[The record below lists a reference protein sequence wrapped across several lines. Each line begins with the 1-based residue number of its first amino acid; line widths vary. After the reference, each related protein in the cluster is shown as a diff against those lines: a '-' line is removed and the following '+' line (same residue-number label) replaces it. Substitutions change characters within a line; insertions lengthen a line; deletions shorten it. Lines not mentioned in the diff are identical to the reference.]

1 MLFFN
6 RKKNIQSHAATE
18 LDSKRIL
25 SKDTPFAVRE
35 AYRTLYTNILYLPID
50 SACKTFAVT
59 SAFPGEGKTSIS
71 INLAYSIATNSV
83 DSRILIIDADMRSP
97 RVCDLLAIKKRGVH
111 GLSEYLAGI
120 DAEPNI
126 ISTIHDN
133 LFLLPAGA
141 ESVNTPGLLC
151 SKRMASLMELCKGK
165 FDYIIFDTPPVN
177 IVSDAILLKD

>member
-1 MLFFN
+1 
-6 RKKNIQSHAATE
+6 
-18 LDSKRIL
+18 
-25 SKDTPFAVRE
+25 
-35 AYRTLYTNILYLPID
+35 
-50 SACKTFAVT
+50 
-59 SAFPGEGKTSIS
+59 
-71 INLAYSIATNSV
+71 
-83 DSRILIIDADMRSP
+83 MRSP

-177 IVSDAILLKD
+177 IVSDAILLKDCVDGYLLVTRGDFSDVNSVSDAVDSLTTAEAKIFGFVLASYDAKKGAKYGKYGRYGGYYGYGQYGYGGYGYGEDESHSNSRGSSDEKK